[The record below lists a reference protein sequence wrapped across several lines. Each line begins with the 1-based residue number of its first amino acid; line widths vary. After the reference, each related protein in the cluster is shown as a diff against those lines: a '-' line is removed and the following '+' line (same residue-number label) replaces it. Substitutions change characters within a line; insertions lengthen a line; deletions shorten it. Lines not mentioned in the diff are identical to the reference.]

1 MGENALDLQVQE
13 CLREIQKI
21 EKELTSQLQILSE
34 TIDKNFG
41 TISTNIR
48 ELTNLATESTIG
60 LVTDKRRAQLAMAGA
75 AASVVV
81 DVAGQTYAAY
91 KHNQKLDKIMEQKRK
106 IAEAKKD
113 SIVRIIPIATKVNER
128 LEKLLINEAGKRYVS
143 KELKTSL
150 TLSMLVDNMDKFL
163 DMYRTSEYFVRIANY
178 LKDEY
183 EAWNKGKQTSTT
195 KRPDSLDVN
204 KK

>member
-150 TLSMLVDNMDKFL
+150 TLSMLV
-163 DMYRTSEYFVRIANY
+163 V
-178 LKDEY
+178 
-183 EAWNKGKQTSTT
+183 
-195 KRPDSLDVN
+195 
-204 KK
+204 